1 MVKQEY
7 FDTDYSGRPLT
18 NRTFTDEQRREDA
31 KNDRE
36 NLLRV
41 MDRIVIL
48 EDGTEA
54 FEGWDGMVFPA
65 DPVTGLPDIDNPVPY
80 PGPSPDNQ

>member
-1 MVKQEY
+1 
-7 FDTDYSGRPLT
+7 
-18 NRTFTDEQRREDA
+18 
-31 KNDRE
+31 
-36 NLLRV
+36 
-41 MDRIVIL
+41 MDRIVIF